1 MAIDAVDER
10 DWKLLLLEERGS
22 CVSLLMPTYLYAG
35 DLQQD
40 RVRLRNLLREAEQR
54 LDARGGSTDILM
66 PVRALLEKRVFWKK
80 QARSLA
86 IFCAPDFFRFYRLP
100 FHLNERAVVSDR
112 FYLRPLAPLLA
123 SSGRFYIL
131 ALSLNHLRLLEA
143 RRGELR
149 RVPLEGVPRSFEEAL
164 GYEQYDSGVYS
175 HTSSPSG
182 LGRQPAMFH
191 GHGDNDQEKLDKDIQ
206 HYFQLVA
213 KGLAGVLE
221 DPNAPLV
228 LAAVEEHFP
237 RYRGANK
244 HSQML
249 ASGIVG
255 SPERTSDRQLYE
267 KAWEIVEP
275 FFLAQ
280 RDSALERYSELKG
293 SGRAANVM
301 TELMKAADQGRVDV
315 LLLDDRTELWGTY
328 DPTMA
333 ALEIHAEPEVGDED
347 LLDKAAFYT
356 LSRGGTVFTVDSG
369 AVPDG
374 GPAAAILRY

>member
-1 MAIDAVDER
+1 
-10 DWKLLLLEERGS
+10 
-22 CVSLLMPTYLYAG
+22 MPTYLSAG

-40 RVRLRNLLREAEQR
+40 RVRLKNLLRGAEQR
-54 LDARGGSTDILM
+54 LDARGGSTDILQ
-66 PVRALLEKRVFWKK
+66 PARALLEKRAFWKR

-86 IFCAPDFFRFYRLP
+86 IFCAPDFFRCYRLP
-100 FHLNERAVVSDR
+100 LELGERVVVSDR

-123 SSGRFYIL
+123 SDGRFYVL
-131 ALSLNHLRLLEA
+131 ALSLGHVRLLEA

-149 RVPLEGVPRSFEEAL
+149 RLPLDGVPRSFEEAL

-182 LGRQPAMFH
+182 LGRQPAIFH
-191 GHGDNDQEKLDKDIQ
+191 GHGDNDQEKLDKDIL
-206 HYFQLVA
+206 HYFQLVS

-221 DPNAPLV
+221 DHAAPLV

-237 RYRGANK
+237 RYRDANK
-244 HSQML
+244 HPQL
-249 ASGIVG
+249 LETGIVG

-267 KAWEIVEP
+267 KAWEVVEA
-275 FFLAQ
+275 FFLAR
-280 RDSALERYSELKG
+280 RDGALERYSELKG
-293 SGRAANVM
+293 SGRAANAM
-301 TELMKAADQGRVDV
+301 TELMRAADQGRVDV

-333 ALEIHAEPEVGDED
+333 ALEVHAEPEIGDED

-356 LSRGGTVFTVDSG
+356 LARGGTVFTVDTG